1 VRRVGVSTPLEEG
14 RRRATRPRA
23 AARGRVSARWCVVPV
38 ALAAAAGT
46 AAARPAADPGVSAR
60 EIVIGGTV
68 PLSGIAASY
77 ASVGRG
83 AEAYFKYV
91 NANGG
96 VHGRRI
102 VYKYLDD
109 QYNPAQTVQVT
120 RQLVQQERVFAI
132 FNSLGTEHNLNVRA
146 YLNAA
151 KVPHL
156 FVGSG
161 ATTFGRDHRRYP
173 YTIGYLP
180 SYVGEGRV
188 YARHILRTRPT
199 AKIAVLYQ
207 NDDYGKDLLN
217 GFRTGLGAK
226 RRNIVPTQS
235 YDALSTDISSQIA
248 RLKGSGARVLMLI
261 TTPPFAIR
269 ALTAANRL
277 GWRPQVYLNQVGSAT
292 NIMRIISLSASPRII
307 EGAITLQSYK
317 DPQSPRFRNDRG
329 MRLYRRIMREHLP
342 RADVND
348 GFHVYS
354 MAVAY
359 TFVDALRKAGRNPT
373 RAGIMR
379 AVQSLNERANPFVLP
394 GIVVKTSR
402 TDRFPIEQGQLH
414 RWSRN
419 QWHPAGKVVPARP

>member
-1 VRRVGVSTPLEEG
+1 
-14 RRRATRPRA
+14 
-23 AARGRVSARWCVVPV
+23 VPWTNLGLIV
-38 ALAAAAGT
+38 LALAIAAGP
-46 AAARPAADPGVSAR
+46 AAARPAADPGVSR
-60 EIVIGGTV
+60 NEIVIGGTV

-83 AEAYFKYV
+83 AEAYFKYI
-91 NANGG
+91 NAQGG
-96 VHGRRI
+96 VHGRKI
-102 VYKYLDD
+102 TYKYLDD

-146 YLNAA
+146 FLNAA
-151 KVPHL
+151 KVPQL

-161 ATTFGRDHRRYP
+161 ATTFGRDHKRYP

-180 SYVGEGRV
+180 SYVGEGKV
-188 YARHILRTRPT
+188 YARHILRTKPN

-217 GFRTGLGAK
+217 GFRAGLGAK
-226 RRNIVPTQS
+226 RRNIVATQS
-235 YDALSTDISSQIA
+235 YDPLSTDVSSQVA
-248 RLKGSGARVLMLI
+248 RLRGSRATVLMLI
-261 TTPPFAIR
+261 ATPPFAIR
-269 ALTAANRL
+269 GLTAANRV

-292 NIMRIISLSASPRII
+292 NIMRIISLSASPRVID
-307 EGAITLQSYK
+307 GAITLQAYK
-317 DPQSPRFRNDRG
+317 DPQNPRFRNDRG
-329 MRLYRRIMREHLP
+329 MRLYRRIMRQYLP
-342 RADVND
+342 RGDVND

-359 TFVDALRKAGRNPT
+359 SFVDALRKAGRNPT
-373 RAGIMR
+373 RAGILR

-394 GIVVKTSR
+394 GIVIKTSR
-402 TDRFPIEQGQLH
+402 TDHFPIEHGQLH

-419 QWHPAGKVVPARP
+419 RWNAVGKVIPAKP

>member
-1 VRRVGVSTPLEEG
+1 VRRISLIVL
-14 RRRATRPRA
+14 
-23 AARGRVSARWCVVPV
+23 
-38 ALAAAAGT
+38 ALALAAGT
-46 AAARPAADPGVSAR
+46 ASARPTADPGVSAR

-83 AEAYFKYV
+83 AEAYFKYI
-91 NANGG
+91 NAQGG
-96 VHGRRI
+96 VFGRRI
-102 VYKYLDD
+102 TYKYLDD

-132 FNSLGTEHNLNVRA
+132 FNSLGTEHNLNIRA
-146 YLNAA
+146 FLNAA
-151 KVPHL
+151 KVPQL

-161 ATTFGRDHRRYP
+161 ATTFGRDYRRYP

-180 SYVGEGRV
+180 SYVGEAKV
-188 YARHILRTRPT
+188 YARHILSTKPR

-217 GFRTGLGAK
+217 GFRAGLGAK
-226 RRNIVPTQS
+226 RSNIVSTQN
-235 YDALSTDISSQIA
+235 YDPLSTDVASQVG
-248 RLKGSGARVLMLI
+248 RLRGSGATLLMLI
-261 TTPPFAIR
+261 ATPPFAIR

-277 GWRPQVYLNQVGSAT
+277 GWRPQVYINQVGSAT
-292 NIMRIISLSASPRII
+292 NIMKIISLSASPRII
-307 EGAITLQSYK
+307 QGAITLQAYK
-317 DPQSPRFRNDRG
+317 DPQNPRFRNDRG
-329 MRLYRRIMREHLP
+329 MRLYRSIMSRHLP
-342 RADVND
+342 RGDVND

-359 TFVDALRKAGRNPT
+359 SFVDALRKAGRNPT
-373 RAGIMR
+373 RAGIVR

-394 GIVVKTSR
+394 GIVIKTSR
-402 TDRFPIEQGQLH
+402 SDHFPIEQGQLY

-419 QWHPAGKVVPARP
+419 QWNPVGKVSPAKP